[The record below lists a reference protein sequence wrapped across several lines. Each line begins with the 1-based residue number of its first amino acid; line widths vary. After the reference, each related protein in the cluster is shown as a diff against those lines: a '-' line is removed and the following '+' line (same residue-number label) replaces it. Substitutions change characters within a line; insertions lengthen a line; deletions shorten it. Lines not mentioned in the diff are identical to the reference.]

1 MVPSFS
7 IFRQNGGIMEYLE
20 LLEEIRSAIQS
31 LRVANHRLEA
41 VWAKSHGL
49 HTAIRV
55 ARKDGRHSDPTA
67 KSAVDSVECQ
77 DGRDQAQAHLE
88 ALRDQAFSMI
98 RAAGNPDLMKA
109 LYWRQIN
116 NFSWYEISKRLEN
129 RHTPVALRQAASRYM
144 RAHSETTVEEVAL
157 G

>member
-1 MVPSFS
+1 
-7 IFRQNGGIMEYLE
+7 MEYLE

-41 VWAKSHGL
+41 IWAKSHGS

-67 KSAVDSVECQ
+67 KTAIDSAECQ
-77 DGRDQAQAHLE
+77 ARCDQAQAQLD
-88 ALRDQAFSMI
+88 ALRDQAFKMI

-109 LYWRQIN
+109 LYWRRIN
-116 NFSWYEISKRLEN
+116 SLSWNEICKRLEK

-144 RAHSETTVEEVAL
+144 RSHWETMEEVAL

>member
-1 MVPSFS
+1 
-7 IFRQNGGIMEYLE
+7 MEYLE

-31 LRVANHRLEA
+31 LRAADRRLEA
-41 VWAKSHGL
+41 IWAKSHGS
-49 HTAIRV
+49 HTAIRG

-77 DGRDQAQAHLE
+77 VRCDQAKARLDE
-88 ALRDQAFSMI
+88 LRDQAIAMI
-98 RAAGNPDLMKA
+98 RAAKKPNLMKA

-116 NFSWYEISKRLEN
+116 NLSWNEICKRLEN

-144 RAHSETTVEEVAL
+144 RSHLETTMEEVAL

>member
-1 MVPSFS
+1 
-7 IFRQNGGIMEYLE
+7 MEYLE
-20 LLEEIRSAIQS
+20 LLEEIQNAIQS
-31 LRVANHRLEA
+31 LRVAIRRLE
-41 VWAKSHGL
+41 VIRAKSHGS

-77 DGRDQAQAHLE
+77 VRCDQVKARLDE
-88 ALRDQAFSMI
+88 LRDQAIAMI
-98 RAAGNPDLMKA
+98 RAAKNPDLMKA

-116 NFSWYEISKRLEN
+116 NLSWNEICKRLEN

-144 RAHSETTVEEVAL
+144 RSHWETMEEVAL